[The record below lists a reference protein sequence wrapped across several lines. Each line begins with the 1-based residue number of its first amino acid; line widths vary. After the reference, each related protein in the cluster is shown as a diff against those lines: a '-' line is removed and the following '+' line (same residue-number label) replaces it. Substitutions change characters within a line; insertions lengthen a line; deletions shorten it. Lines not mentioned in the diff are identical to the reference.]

1 MREFFILPFGC
12 PTSWGSV
19 TQPLVIAWNPC
30 HTKSMKNIHLEHPED
45 SILNGDLSVLNWFT
59 ESGNLSVKI
68 DGAPAIVWG
77 IDPAN
82 GEFFVGTKAVF
93 NKKKIR
99 IAHNHEEI
107 DLFYQGNVAEI
118 LHACF
123 DYLPRFETIYQGD
136 FIGFGG
142 SDEYT
147 SNLIT
152 YQFPE
157 IVDQKIIIAPH
168 TCYYAEKDLRDAVAF
183 PDRAEWKDSETVK
196 YVKPDAYIAYNQ
208 TSFADVKEVCD
219 FARQMSTTAQFV
231 TDKEAAKIK
240 QQINACIREGKD
252 IQPED
257 FDCDANLIRLWA
269 LVKSIK
275 DDCLFLCRNYGPAA
289 YINGNRIDAEGYVLS
304 NQFGMFKLINREVF
318 SHANFNQGR
327 FQCAA

>member
-1 MREFFILPFGC
+1 
-12 PTSWGSV
+12 
-19 TQPLVIAWNPC
+19 
-30 HTKSMKNIHLEHPED
+30 MKNTHLEHPED
-45 SILNGDLSVLNWFT
+45 CILNGDLTVLDWFA
-59 ESGNLSVKI
+59 EPGNLSVKI

-107 DLFYQGNVAEI
+107 DLFYEGNVADI

-142 SDEYT
+142 STEYT

-157 IVDQKIIIAPH
+157 VVSQKIIIAPH
-168 TCYYAEKDLRDAVAF
+168 TCYYAESDLRDAQAY
-183 PDRAEWKDSETVK
+183 PDRAIWNDTDTVK
-196 YVKPDAYIAYNQ
+196 FVKPNASILYNQ
-208 TSFADVKEVCD
+208 ESFADVEEVVK
-219 FARQMSTTAQFV
+219 FARQMAQTVTFA
-231 TDKEAAKIK
+231 TDKEAVKLK
-240 QQINACIREGKD
+240 QQLNACIREGRD
-252 IQPED
+252 VED
-257 FDCDANLIRLWA
+257 DAFDCDANLIRFWK

-275 DDCLFLCRNYGPAA
+275 EDCLYLCRNDGPAA
-289 YINGNRIDAEGYVLS
+289 YIGHDRIDAEGYVLS
-304 NQFGMFKLINREVF
+304 NQFGMFKLVNREVF
-318 SHANFNQGR
+318 SYHNFNSGR
-327 FQCAA
+327 FQCAS

>member
-1 MREFFILPFGC
+1 
-12 PTSWGSV
+12 
-19 TQPLVIAWNPC
+19 
-30 HTKSMKNIHLEHPED
+30 MKNIHLEHPED

-142 SDEYT
+142 SNEYT

-183 PDRAEWKDSETVK
+183 PDRAEWTDSETVK
-196 YVKPDAYIAYNQ
+196 YVKPNAYILHNQ
-208 TSFADVKEVCD
+208 ESFADVKEVCD
-219 FARQMSTTAQFV
+219 YARQMSTLVNFV
-231 TDKEAAKIK
+231 SDKEAAKIK
-240 QQINACIREGKD
+240 QQLNACIREGRD
-252 IQPED
+252 VNAED
-257 FDCDANLIRLWA
+257 FDCDHLLIEFWK

-275 DDCLFLCRNYGPAA
+275 EDCLYLCRCDGPAA
-289 YINGNRIDAEGYVLS
+289 YIGQDRITAEGFVLS
-304 NQFGMFKLINREVF
+304 NEFGMFKLINREVF